1 MNRSVDIPRLRRVAF
16 GTVGVV
22 ATAFGLLVL
31 LVPGLARVGPA
42 APLLDAVDGMAVGRV
57 LLLAGALAVGAL
69 FVGARSAG
77 EDSTGDE
84 QLDRR
89 LEQLPTTPP
98 EQVTA
103 GQDQVAAAALDADVR
118 IAIEA
123 GGQAYRDLLTILETT
138 AIATYADAMG
148 VARDQAAATVA
159 AGRWTRD
166 PVAAALLSGDEGP
179 AFGRGRTL
187 RLLAVPAR
195 ERDERIRRTIAA
207 IERLEQQ

>member
-1 MNRSVDIPRLRRVAF
+1 MNRSVDIPGLRRVAF
-16 GTVGVV
+16 GSLGVV

-42 APLLDAVDGMAVGRV
+42 APLLDAIEGMAPGRV

-69 FVGARSAG
+69 FVGARTAG
-77 EDSTGDE
+77 DDSTGDE

-89 LEQLPTTPP
+89 LGQLATAPP

-118 IAIEA
+118 IAIEE
-123 GGQAYRDLLTILETT
+123 GGQPYRDLQTVLETT
-138 AIATYADAMG
+138 ATAAYADAVG
-148 VARDQAAATVA
+148 VTRDRAAETVA

-166 PVAAALLSGDEGP
+166 PLAAALLAGEDGP
-179 AFGRGRTL
+179 TFGRGRTL